1 MLGQTG
7 EALEPSPVNGRTT
20 RAKEPKKLDDVGEEY
35 LADASKVHKVSHD
48 FPYPQSAVWAAL
60 LDGDTWTKWLPI
72 TKVEWTSAKP
82 YQVGTTRTVWIGD
95 QRVDE
100 VFFAWDEGSRMAFRF
115 DRTTLPLKAGVEDY
129 QVHKTETGCR
139 LDWYFRAR
147 APFLLGPLISAQM
160 KSGIRKGLPKLE
172 EIIREN
178 PGKYGLA

>member
-20 RAKEPKKLDDVGEEY
+20 MAKEPKKLDDVGEEY

-139 LDWYFRAR
+139 LDE
-147 APFLLGPLISAQM
+147 PESL
-160 KSGIRKGLPKLE
+160 
-172 EIIREN
+172 
-178 PGKYGLA
+178 